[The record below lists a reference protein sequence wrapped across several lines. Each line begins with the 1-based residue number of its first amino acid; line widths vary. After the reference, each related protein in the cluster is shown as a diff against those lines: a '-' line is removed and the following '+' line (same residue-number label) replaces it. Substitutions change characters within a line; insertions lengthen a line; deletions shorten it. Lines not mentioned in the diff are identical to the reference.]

1 MEGVKESLSLE
12 QSERA
17 AGERDELKRLT
28 NQVESTNKQR
38 PPLRM
43 SWRRVGWRSEQYS
56 SKSTEDELTVAK
68 CKQEELSNFRQQMV
82 GDGDT
87 FLWSRQEHQK
97 AEQ

>member
-28 NQVESTNKQR
+28 NQVELKRLTNQVESTNKQR

-43 SWRRVGWRSEQYS
+43 SWMEAWWVEI
-56 SKSTEDELTVAK
+56 
-68 CKQEELSNFRQQMV
+68 
-82 GDGDT
+82 
-87 FLWSRQEHQK
+87 
-97 AEQ
+97 